1 MVSVPLPNGAQA
13 ALAFGITR
21 GGANSFPV
29 LVDSQGG
36 LIVQTE
42 GSRPTFNF
50 STPAGGQVLAA
61 TPTDVLE
68 ITGAAIG
75 KVRITRLRVSL
86 VTATAQQNLEVL
98 AIRRSTLH
106 AGGTVAT
113 IAAVSS
119 DIVLDGTVQGAVIN
133 LFSVNGTTLGTS
145 LGAIADIIVPAVL
158 PAGIDP
164 VVIDLIGGDDSSAA
178 KPIVLNGTADTLCL
192 NLNGATLTHTTTIYV
207 DGAITYE
214 TPTV

>member
-1 MVSVPLPNGAQA
+1 MVQVPLPNGAQA
-13 ALAFGITR
+13 ALGFGITR
-21 GGANSFPV
+21 SGTTMYPL

-36 LIVQTE
+36 LIVQAE
-42 GSRPTFNF
+42 GSRPTFAF

-68 ITGAAIG
+68 ITGAASG
-75 KVRITRLRVSL
+75 KVRVTRLRVSL
-86 VTATAQQNLEVL
+86 VTATAQQNIEVL
-98 AIRRSTLH
+98 AVRRSTLH

-119 DIVLDGTVQGAVIN
+119 DILVDGTVQGGVIN

-145 LGAIADIIVPAVL
+145 LGPIADIIVPATI

-164 VVIDLIGGDDSSAA
+164 GPTDIIGGLDVVAG

-192 NLNGATLTHTTTIYV
+192 NLNGVTLTHTTTIYV
-207 DGAITYE
+207 DGEITYE
-214 TPTV
+214 T

>member
-13 ALAFGITR
+13 ALGFGITR
-21 GGANSFPV
+21 SGTTMYPL

-68 ITGAAIG
+68 ITGAASG
-75 KVRITRLRVSL
+75 KVRVTRLRVSL
-86 VTATAQQNLEVL
+86 VTATAQQNIEVL
-98 AIRRSTLH
+98 AVRRSTLH

-119 DIVLDGTVQGAVIN
+119 DILVDGTVQGGVIN

-145 LGAIADIIVPAVL
+145 LGPIADVIVPAVL

-164 VVIDLIGGDDSSAA
+164 APTDIIGGLDTAA
-178 KPIVLNGTADTLCL
+178 SKPIVLNGTADTLCL
-192 NLNGATLTHTTTIYV
+192 NLNGVTLTHTTTIYV
-207 DGAITYE
+207 DGEITYE
-214 TPTV
+214 A